1 MSGGPERKTCRT
13 KASELRRIRALNPN
27 FGRLP
32 WAPRSPPHKEEYYPQ
47 NQMDAPDYNPWPDL
61 ERTPSVEMDSP
72 ENAGDTIESGP
83 PAPPDSPQIGF
94 LANYPGRDV
103 LRVGNYITAP
113 NGVRGRILSLKGG
126 MVKVRWERRAR
137 SAPAAIECD

>member
-32 WAPRSPPHKEEYYPQ
+32 WAPRSPPHKEECYPQ
-47 NQMDAPDYNPWPDL
+47 NQMADPDYNPWPDL
-61 ERTPSVEMDSP
+61 ERTPSVEMNPP
-72 ENAGDTIESGP
+72 EKADDTTESGP

-94 LANYPGRDV
+94 LDNYPGREF
-103 LRVGNYITAP
+103 LRVGNFLTAP
-113 NGVRGRILSLKGG
+113 NGVRGRILSLNGG
-126 MVKVRWERRAR
+126 MVKVRWERRAH